1 MTRKEIPLVVLL
13 LLALPVAFAATVSL
27 EEFDVGSKPVFLS
40 RGDMPPTIET
50 ARGHLR
56 KAEAYFLAGDLSAAV
71 RELEAGRRF
80 LPGDDAIS
88 LALGELYNATGRF
101 DAAIDIGRSILAR
114 RPEMAQPHDIIG
126 SAFLRQGK
134 LDPAIAE
141 FRLVIERAPEQ
152 SIGHAHLGDAL
163 WVAGRPAEAL
173 KRYEDALARDPG
185 SLPVRLKR
193 SAVLIDQGRLDDAV
207 AEARKATAAAPRSG
221 MAHVVLGEALLASK
235 AETKAL
241 QSFTEA
247 IRLQPELARAHAGL
261 GEVLLR
267 QRKHGEAI
275 AAFQRAV
282 AIDPGRIAT
291 HAALARLYGQTGK
304 SALQKYHLGFMA
316 LVGGDT
322 STAIANYRAAIRLD
336 PNLKGAHVDLAS
348 AYLQRGEPGQAAAAA
363 LAALQIDGRDPL
375 ATVLL
380 GRARSAQG
388 KLQDAER
395 QYRTA
400 LKLNPGF
407 LPAYLHLGDLLR
419 TTKRCPDA
427 LVIYE
432 QALSRGARGESI
444 AQGIAVCESGSEQRP
459 TAPPTSMRGATNP

>member
-1 MTRKEIPLVVLL
+1 MTRKEIPLVALL
-13 LLALPVAFAATVSL
+13 LLVLQVAVAATIPL
-27 EEFDVGSKPVFLS
+27 EEFNVGSKPFFPR
-40 RGDMPPTIET
+40 RGEMPPTFET
-50 ARGHLR
+50 ARGHLS
-56 KAEAYFLAGDLSAAV
+56 KAEAHFLAGDLSAAV

-80 LPGDDAIS
+80 LPGDDAIL

-101 DAAIDIGRSILAR
+101 EAAIDIGRSILAR

-134 LDPAIAE
+134 VDLAIAE
-141 FRLVIERAPEQ
+141 FRLVVERAPEQ
-152 SIGHAHLGDAL
+152 PIGHAHLGDAL

-173 KRYEDALARDPG
+173 KRYEDALVRDPG
-185 SLPVRLKR
+185 NLPVRLKR
-193 SAVLIDQGRLDDAV
+193 SAVLRGQGRLGDAV
-207 AEARKATAAAPRSG
+207 AEARRATAAVPRSG
-221 MAHVVLGEALLASK
+221 MAHVVLGEALLASRE
-235 AETKAL
+235 ETKAL

-247 IRLQPELARAHAGL
+247 IRLQPQLARAHAGL
-261 GEVLLR
+261 GEVLSR
-267 QRKHGEAI
+267 QRKPVEAI

-282 AIDPGRIAT
+282 AIDPGQIAT

-316 LVGGDT
+316 LAGGDT
-322 STAIANYRAAIRLD
+322 IAAIANYRAAIRLD

-348 AYLQRGEPGQAAAAA
+348 AYLQRGDSGQAAGAA

-375 ATVLL
+375 ASVLL

-395 QYRTA
+395 QYRRA
-400 LKLNPGF
+400 LELNPDF

-419 TTKRCPDA
+419 TTKQCPDA
-427 LVIYE
+427 LLIYE
-432 QALSRGARGESI
+432 QGLIRGARGDSI
-444 AQGIAVCESGSEQRP
+444 AQGVAACELGSEPRS
-459 TAPPTSMRGATNP
+459 TAPTSARGGRNP